1 MSVRYRSIS
10 ALTIRKALDVVVH
23 VDVVHPAVVLQ
34 QRELVGHAD
43 DGAAQLA
50 VHHLEVL
57 APEVLE
63 LLQHLR

>member
-1 MSVRYRSIS
+1 MGVRYRSIKVR
-10 ALTIRKALDVVVH
+10 TIREALDVVVH

-63 LLQHLR
+63 LLQHLC